1 MRGTFRNRLHNDID
15 WKEKD
20 FDQTRLAMHLKY
32 LGQRIFT
39 VDRTHIKQD
48 FNDKMY
54 RMMLEMN
61 PEMKSC
67 LERIKSFVKHNYD
80 YELGRQELFYIMVH
94 ILKILN

>member
-1 MRGTFRNRLHNDID
+1 MHID

-39 VDRTHIKQD
+39 VDCNAYKKD

-67 LERIKSFVKHNYD
+67 LERIKSFVANYD